1 MNDVMRAGRVPA
13 LTAATAAMLT
23 AGLLTAT
30 STSAATSS
38 SLLALLGWAVA
49 LVGAVVQF
57 LTLDRPTSRRG
68 LLASL
73 VSLLASAAVWGAL
86 GSDAA
91 GALAGVSTLLF
102 LVLATGTT
110 VARASQPRVTAG

>member
-1 MNDVMRAGRVPA
+1 V
-13 LTAATAAMLT
+13 
-23 AGLLTAT
+23 
-30 STSAATSS
+30 
-38 SLLALLGWAVA
+38 
-49 LVGAVVQF
+49 
-57 LTLDRPTSRRG
+57 
-68 LLASL
+68 
-73 VSLLASAAVWGAL
+73 GAL